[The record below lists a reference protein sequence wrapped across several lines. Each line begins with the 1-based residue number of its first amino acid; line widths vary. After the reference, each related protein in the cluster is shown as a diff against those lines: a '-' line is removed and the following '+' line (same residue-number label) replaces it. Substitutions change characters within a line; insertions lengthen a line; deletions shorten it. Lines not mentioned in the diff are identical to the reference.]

1 MRNKRGQ
8 ERANPFLDFPHSILL
23 HMVPLLLR
31 QTTAFLIAI
40 RPCAEVAQ
48 LAEHSPEKAGVGSSI
63 LPLGTISPRSCVIHI
78 VPLTSANILSLLS
91 ISIFFIVLNGP
102 GAPLHCHHRC

>member
-1 MRNKRGQ
+1 MRHKRGQ

-40 RPCAEVAQ
+40 SPCAEVAQ

-63 LPLGTISPRSCVIHI
+63 LPLGTIFLFPAFLT
-78 VPLTSANILSLLS
+78 LTSCRTRS
-91 ISIFFIVLNGP
+91 VP
-102 GAPLHCHHRC
+102 